1 MGNDGARTISLWDLT
16 APPPPETP
24 PLEGVHQC
32 DVAIVGA
39 GFTGLSAALHLAE
52 QGISVIVV
60 EAEKIGHGGS
70 GRNAGLLNAGMWL
83 DPDVIVERVG
93 EEAGERINN
102 VFIHA
107 PAYVF
112 ELIDKHAIEC
122 EATRSGTLFLATSEK
137 AKKKIAERGRQMNAR
152 GARMEVL
159 DKAATAEKTGTPVY
173 HAALLD
179 PNAGTI
185 NPMGYVRGLARA
197 AQKAGARIHA
207 GSPVTGLERQGAD
220 WCVATARGEVTA
232 PNVILATNA
241 YTDRLWPGLSREIYA
256 LYYFQFATKPLSENL
271 SKSILPERQGA
282 WDSKKAMASFR
293 FDAAG
298 RLIVGSVGSI
308 PEGGGWLRTR
318 WAEHK
323 VKQWFPHL
331 PPVEWE
337 TQWMGRIA
345 FTDDNL
351 PHMHELAPGVLTCIG
366 YNGRGIA
373 PGTVMGKAMAHHLLG
388 MTDEGLPLPM
398 SDVRPARF
406 GRLRSAYYNIG
417 AGVMQARQMLR
428 HRN

>member
-1 MGNDGARTISLWDLT
+1 MTSDNARHISLWDMT

-24 PLEGVHQC
+24 PLEGAQSC
-32 DVAIVGA
+32 DVAIVGG
-39 GFTGLSAALHLAE
+39 GFTGLSAALHLVE
-52 QGISVIVV
+52 QGTNVIVV

-83 DPDVIVERVG
+83 DPEVVVERAG

-107 PAYVF
+107 PAQVF
-112 ELIDKHAIEC
+112 DLIDRHGIEC
-122 EATRSGTLFLATSEK
+122 EATRTGTLYLATSEK
-137 AKKKIAERGRQMNAR
+137 ARKKIAERGRQMNAR
-152 GARMEVL
+152 GARMEILGKEV
-159 DKAATAEKTGTPVY
+159 TAEKTGTEAY
-173 HAALLD
+173 HACLLD
-179 PNAGTI
+179 PDAGTI
-185 NPMGYVRGLARA
+185 NPMGYVRGLAHA
-197 AQKAGARIHA
+197 AQKAGARIHT
-207 GSPVTGLERQGAD
+207 GTPVTELERKGAD
-220 WCVATARGEVTA
+220 WRVSTARGEVVA

-241 YTDRLWPGLSREIYA
+241 YTDRLWPGLAREIYP

-308 PEGGGWLRTR
+308 PQGGGWLRTR
-318 WAEHK
+318 WAEYK
-323 VKQWFPHL
+323 LKQLFPHL

-388 MTDEGLPLPM
+388 LADDGLPLPM
-398 SDVRPARF
+398 SDVQPASF
-406 GRLRSAYYNIG
+406 GAVRSAYYNIG
-417 AGVMQARQMLR
+417 AGLMQARQMLR
-428 HRN
+428 KT